1 MWILA
6 ISLQKSLLVNHILSH
21 GISSNINLSY
31 YLNLY
36 FDFYFWPY
44 FPIRS
49 QASWLISFFFASF
62 TSLCRKH
69 SNYEEIM
76 KNAKWESVSSPKFIS
91 LKNQAVLPFSTLLK
105 DFEKRILPV
114 LVILPP
120 RMILSDHLIFLFK
133 AYIILVLFIF

>member
-44 FPIRS
+44 FPNRS
-49 QASWLISFFFASF
+49 QASWLISFFFTSF
-62 TSLCRKH
+62 TSLCCKH
-69 SNYEEIM
+69 SNYEEIT
-76 KNAKWESVSSPKFIS
+76 KNARWESVSSPKFIS
-91 LKNQAVLPFSTLLK
+91 LKNQAVLPFWTLLK
-105 DFEKRILPV
+105 DFEKRILHV
-114 LVILPP
+114 LLILPP
-120 RMILSDHLIFLFK
+120 HMIFSDCLIFLFK